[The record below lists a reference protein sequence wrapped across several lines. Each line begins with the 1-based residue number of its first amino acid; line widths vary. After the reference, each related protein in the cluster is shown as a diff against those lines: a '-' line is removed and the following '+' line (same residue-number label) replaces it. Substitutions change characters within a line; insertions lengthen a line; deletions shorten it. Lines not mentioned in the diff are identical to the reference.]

1 MTAPFT
7 REEFLERAA
16 EHERA
21 AQVGLSVG
29 PNIGYVRTFQACAAA
44 LRMAASVLTASRK
57 SEPKE
62 STLTSKATSA
72 RNIHL
77 AIELLHRAQLEA
89 ALVLASAGEGI
100 LPKPDKLYL
109 FKKQSDAVAK
119 MSGGPGIALDINAV
133 VNWIKHGSVDVKQE
147 DGKVERVCADTV
159 IVSDFEFEAINFIG
173 RAISKFVAVYDERTQ
188 PMKDFGEWTI
198 KRLPAQPPPERT

>member
-21 AQVGLSVG
+21 AQVGLTVG

-44 LRMAASVLTASRK
+44 LRMAASVMTANRK

-62 STLTSKATSA
+62 TTLNCKATSA

-77 AIELLHRAQLEA
+77 AIELLHRGQLES
-89 ALVLASAGEGI
+89 ALVLASAGEGL
-100 LPKPDKLYL
+100 LPEPNKPYL
-109 FKKQSDAVAK
+109 RLKQKAAVAK
-119 MSGGPGIALDINAV
+119 MSGGPGVALDINAV
-133 VNWIKHGSVDVKQE
+133 ANWVKHGEVDVTHE
-147 DGKVERVCADTV
+147 GGKVERVRADSV
-159 IVSDFEFEAINFIG
+159 VVSDLEFEVMNFIG
-173 RAISKFVAVYDERTQ
+173 RAISKFVAVYEEKTQ
-188 PMKDFGEWTI
+188 QMSDFGEWAV
-198 KRLPAQPPPERT
+198 KWLQDDKKAA